1 MHINIPH
8 STTAMAEIKGRFF
21 KIEDKKERV
30 IQASFDPIKEW
41 VMDPKGYFLIKY
53 DTETKTL
60 HAGYCTADNKLV
72 AEIVGKIAEEVYNT
86 IIREGFVSRM
96 EHAAYLGKE
105 LEKAEIA
112 MKLGKKYVQDDPLE
126 I

>member
-1 MHINIPH
+1 M
-8 STTAMAEIKGRFF
+8 TEIKGRFF

-30 IQASFDPIKEW
+30 IQATFDPIKEW

-53 DTETKTL
+53 DAETKTL

-72 AEIVGKIAEEVYNT
+72 AEIVGKTAEEVYNT
-86 IIREGFVSRM
+86 IIREGFVSHM